1 MNSLQ
6 IKDITGFLRRFSI
19 YDWLRIILTILCN
32 ACAIYTVFYG
42 FIHIY
47 ETHSIAFL
55 VTGFLS
61 FFTIYKLYDMMKKGG
76 NKYEQNERSEKT
88 ACRTKP

>member
-1 MNSLQ
+1 MNKMRLINGISV
-6 IKDITGFLRRFSI
+6 FLRQFSI

-32 ACAIYTVFYG
+32 ICSFYTVFYG
-42 FIHIY
+42 FMHIF

-61 FFTIYKLYDMMKKGG
+61 FFTIYKLYDVMKKGG
-76 NKYEQNERSEKT
+76 KKDE
-88 ACRTKP
+88 